1 MMIKKDPK
9 YQEIYNKLLKFAR
22 FVQLTGVP
30 VKKEDYFGSRFIDFI
45 KFVIYLEK
53 CILRSIIVTI

>member
-1 MMIKKDPK
+1 MIKKDPK

>member
-9 YQEIYNKLLKFAR
+9 YQEIYDKLLKFAR